1 MAEKRK
7 RRTKQEMQEEYRQTS
22 EYLSDGLY
30 SGIYNGKEIM
40 GFKKG
45 QQYVFKLTKLTKPI
59 NECYTLEELKEGL
72 CINYASTISIKQN
85 WKDIKL
91 DD

>member
-22 EYLSDGLY
+22 EYLDD
-30 SGIYNGKEIM
+30 GIYQATYVGKEIM

-45 QQYVFKLTKLTKPI
+45 QQYVFKLTKPI
-59 NECYTLEELKEGL
+59 NECYTLEELEEEL

>member
-7 RRTKQEMQEEYRQTS
+7 RRTKQEIQEEYRNMS
-22 EYLSDGLY
+22 EYLSDGTY
-30 SGIYNGKEIM
+30 IGVYNGKEIM

-45 QQYVFKLTKLTKPI
+45 QQYVFKLTKPI
-59 NECYTLEELKEGL
+59 NECYTLEELEEGL
-72 CINYASTISIKQN
+72 IINYASTISIKQS

>member
-7 RRTKQEMQEEYRQTS
+7 RRTKQEMQEEYKNMS

-30 SGIYNGKEIM
+30 SGIYNGKEIL

-45 QQYVFKLTKLTKPI
+45 QQYVFKLTKPI
-59 NECYTLEELKEGL
+59 NECYTLEELEEGL
-72 CINYASTISIKQN
+72 VINYASTISIKQN
-85 WKDIKL
+85 WIDIKL

>member
-22 EYLSDGLY
+22 EYLSEGLY

-45 QQYVFKLTKLTKPI
+45 QQYVFKLTKRP
-59 NECYTLEELKEGL
+59 NEAYQLEELEEGL
-72 CINYASTISIKQN
+72 HIIYSSTISIKQN
-85 WKDIKL
+85 WKNIKG

>member
-7 RRTKQEMQEEYRQTS
+7 RRTKQEMQEEYSQTS
-22 EYLSDGLY
+22 EYLSNGLY
-30 SGIYNGKEIM
+30 SGIYNGKEIL

-45 QQYVFKLTKLTKPI
+45 QQYVFKLTKPI
-59 NECYTLEELKEGL
+59 NECYTLEELEEGL
-72 CINYASTISIKQN
+72 AINYASTISIKQN

>member
-7 RRTKQEMQEEYRQTS
+7 RRTKQEMQEEYRNMS

-30 SGIYNGKEIM
+30 SGVYNGKEIM

-45 QQYVFKLTKLTKPI
+45 QQYVFKLTKPI
-59 NECYTLEELKEGL
+59 NACYTLEELEEGL
-72 CINYASTISIKQN
+72 VINYASTISIKQN
-85 WKDIKL
+85 WIDIKL

>member
-7 RRTKQEMQEEYRQTS
+7 RRTKQEMQEEYRQLS

-30 SGIYNGKEIM
+30 QATYVGKEIM

-45 QQYVFKLTKLTKPI
+45 QQYVFKLTKPI
-59 NECYTLEELKEGL
+59 NECYTLEELEEGL
-72 CINYASTISIKQN
+72 VINYASTISIKQN
-85 WKDIKL
+85 WIDIKL

>member
-7 RRTKQEMQEEYRQTS
+7 RRTKQEMQEEYKNMS

-30 SGIYNGKEIM
+30 NGVYNGKEIM

-45 QQYVFKLTKLTKPI
+45 QQYVFKLTKHI
-59 NECYTLEELKEGL
+59 NGCYTLEELEEGL
-72 CINYASTISIKQN
+72 VINYASTISIKQN

>member
-7 RRTKQEMQEEYRQTS
+7 RRTKKEMQEEYRQLS

-30 SGIYNGKEIM
+30 SGIYNGKEIL

-45 QQYVFKLTKLTKPI
+45 QQYVFKLTKPI
-59 NECYTLEELKEGL
+59 NECYTLEELEEGL
-72 CINYASTISIKQN
+72 VINYASTISNKQN
-85 WKDIKL
+85 WIDIKL

>member
-7 RRTKQEMQEEYRQTS
+7 RRTKKEMQEEYRQLS

-30 SGIYNGKEIM
+30 SGIYNGKEIL

-45 QQYVFKLTKLTKPI
+45 QQYVFKLSKRP
-59 NECYTLEELKEGL
+59 NEAYQLEELEEGL
-72 CINYASTISIKQN
+72 HIIYSSTISIKQN
-85 WKDIKL
+85 WIDIKL

>member
-7 RRTKQEMQEEYRQTS
+7 RRTKQEMQEEYRLTS
-22 EYLSDGLY
+22 GYLSDGLY
-30 SGIYNGKEIM
+30 SGIYNGKEIL

-45 QQYVFKLTKLTKPI
+45 QQYVFKLSKRP
-59 NECYTLEELKEGL
+59 NEAYQLEEIEEGL
-72 CINYASTISIKQN
+72 HTIYSSTISIKQD

>member
-7 RRTKQEMQEEYRQTS
+7 RRTKQEMQEEYRNTS
-22 EYLSDGLY
+22 EYLSEGLY
-30 SGIYNGKEIM
+30 SGIYNGKEIL

-45 QQYVFKLTKLTKPI
+45 QQYVFKLTKHI
-59 NECYTLEELKEGL
+59 NGCYTLEELEEGL
-72 CINYASTISIKQN
+72 VINYAGTISIKQN
-85 WKDIKL
+85 WKDIKI

>member
-7 RRTKQEMQEEYRQTS
+7 RRTKKEMQEEYRQTN
-22 EYLSDGLY
+22 EYLDD
-30 SGIYNGKEIM
+30 GIYQATYIGKEIM

-45 QQYVFKLTKLTKPI
+45 QQYVFKLSKRP
-59 NECYTLEELKEGL
+59 NEAYQLDELEEGL
-72 CINYASTISIKQN
+72 HMIYSSTISIKQN
-85 WKDIKL
+85 WIDIKL

>member
-1 MAEKRK
+1 MEEKRK
-7 RRTKQEMQEEYRQTS
+7 RRTKQEMQEEYRNTS
-22 EYLSDGLY
+22 EYLSDG
-30 SGIYNGKEIM
+30 IYVAQYIGKEIM

-45 QQYVFKLTKLTKPI
+45 QQYVFKLTKHI
-59 NECYTLEELKEGL
+59 NGCYTLEESEEEL
-72 CINYASTISIKQN
+72 CINYASMISIKQN

>member
-22 EYLSDGLY
+22 EYLSNGLY

-45 QQYVFKLTKLTKPI
+45 QQYVFKLTKPI
-59 NECYTLEELKEGL
+59 NECYTLEELEEGL
-72 CINYASTISIKQN
+72 AINYASTISIKQN
-85 WKDIKL
+85 WIDIKL

>member
-7 RRTKQEMQEEYRQTS
+7 RRTKQEMQEEYRNMS

-30 SGIYNGKEIM
+30 SGVYNGKEIM

-45 QQYVFKLTKLTKPI
+45 QQYVFKLTKPI
-59 NECYTLEELKEGL
+59 NECYTLEELEEGL
-72 CINYASTISIKQN
+72 VINYASTISIKQN
-85 WKDIKL
+85 WIDIKL

>member
-22 EYLSDGLY
+22 EYLSEGLY
-30 SGIYNGKEIM
+30 SGIYNGKEIL

-45 QQYVFKLTKLTKPI
+45 QQYVFKITKPI
-59 NECYTLEELKEGL
+59 NECYTLEELEEGL
-72 CINYASTISIKQN
+72 AINYASTISIKQN

>member
-7 RRTKQEMQEEYRQTS
+7 RRTKKEMQEEYRQTS
-22 EYLSDGLY
+22 EYLDD
-30 SGIYNGKEIM
+30 GIYQATYVGKEIM

-45 QQYVFKLTKLTKPI
+45 QQYVFKLTKPI
-59 NECYTLEELKEGL
+59 NECYTLEELEEEL